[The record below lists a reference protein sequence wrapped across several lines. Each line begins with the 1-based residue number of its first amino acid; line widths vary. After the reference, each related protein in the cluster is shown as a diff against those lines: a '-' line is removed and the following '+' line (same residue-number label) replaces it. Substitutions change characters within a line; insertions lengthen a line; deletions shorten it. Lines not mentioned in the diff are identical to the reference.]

1 MNNRM
6 RTTGFTLIE
15 MLAVMAIIGI
25 LAGLILGVSSY
36 ASRKASESKAIAEME
51 KIKNGCEEY
60 KIKYGKYPGTNDT
73 RIIGNDLQA
82 ISKFVSDLEYTNGV
96 SDPLTGPAA
105 TTDGIADPWGNAY
118 CVSNLGFSIRII
130 SAGQNPDDTADDI
143 DSSKAQ

>member
-1 MNNRM
+1 MNNRT

-60 KIKYGKYPGTNDT
+60 KIKFGTYPTTNT
-73 RIIGNDLQA
+73 ITQ
-82 ISKFVSDLEYTNGV
+82 ISNFVSDLEFTNSV
-96 SDPLTGPAA
+96 
-105 TTDGIADPWGNAY
+105 INDPWGEAY
-118 CVSNLGFSIRII
+118 DVKITTFSVTIVSKGQDGELG
-130 SAGQNPDDTADDI
+130 TADDI